1 MKLKAITKTKEF
13 LSEHPRLRVLII
25 FAIIML
31 VIIFIVN
38 NLSQPKSAEEVG
50 GSYVASPN
58 GAMSQKTTKYTNT
71 TYKKIHKANED
82 EEVNRAEN
90 QGKTLVASSTQDISP
105 RAPGAPELSK
115 ADRRIQELTGS
126 HIFKEMVQREA
137 IQKNHQNLQEEKEQ
151 QEVDQYQLKISEK
164 ENKMQSKIQG
174 ILAKWENVSAQKLM
188 VAKVSTVNNAGDN
201 GQSGKNNNENIIEK
215 AGAIVFAV
223 LDTQLNSDQPGTPVM
238 ATIVQGKF
246 KNAKLLGSFKRED
259 EKLVISFDRMSL
271 PELDRSISI
280 KAYAIN
286 ATTAQNALSSDVDN
300 HYLLRYGGLFA
311 AAFLQGFGD
320 YFSQNSSSLC
330 GGATTCIITGTQS
343 TAEQNRTTR
352 KALYSGLGQVGTT
365 LAGKASAAFDRP
377 PTVTLNQGVGMGI
390 LFMSDVKV

>member
-1 MKLKAITKTKEF
+1 
-13 LSEHPRLRVLII
+13 PRLRLLII

-105 RAPGAPELSK
+105 RAPGAPELSQ

-151 QEVDQYQLKISEK
+151 QEVDQYQLK
-164 ENKMQSKIQG
+164 
-174 ILAKWENVSAQKLM
+174 
-188 VAKVSTVNNAGDN
+188 
-201 GQSGKNNNENIIEK
+201 
-215 AGAIVFAV
+215 
-223 LDTQLNSDQPGTPVM
+223 
-238 ATIVQGKF
+238 
-246 KNAKLLGSFKRED
+246 
-259 EKLVISFDRMSL
+259 
-271 PELDRSISI
+271 
-280 KAYAIN
+280 
-286 ATTAQNALSSDVDN
+286 
-300 HYLLRYGGLFA
+300 
-311 AAFLQGFGD
+311 
-320 YFSQNSSSLC
+320 
-330 GGATTCIITGTQS
+330 
-343 TAEQNRTTR
+343 
-352 KALYSGLGQVGTT
+352 
-365 LAGKASAAFDRP
+365 
-377 PTVTLNQGVGMGI
+377 
-390 LFMSDVKV
+390 

>member
-71 TYKKIHKANED
+71 AYKKIHKANED

-105 RAPGAPELSK
+105 KAAGTPELSQ

-137 IQKNHQNLQEEKEQ
+137 IQKNHQNLKEEKEQ
-151 QEVDQYQLKISEK
+151 QEVDQYQLKVSEK
-164 ENKMQSKIQG
+164 ENKMQNKIQG
-174 ILAKWENVSAQKLM
+174 ILAKWENVSAQKVM

-271 PELDRSISI
+271 PELDHSISI

-320 YFSQNSSSLC
+320 YFSQTSSSLC

>member
-105 RAPGAPELSK
+105 RAPGAPELSQ

-151 QEVDQYQLKISEK
+151 QEVDQYQLKVSEK
-164 ENKMQSKIQG
+164 ENKMQNKIQG
-174 ILAKWENVSAQKLM
+174 ILAKWENVSAQKVM

-201 GQSGKNNNENIIEK
+201 GQSGKNNSENIIEK

-271 PELDRSISI
+271 PELDHSISI

-343 TAEQNRTTR
+343 TAEQNRTTK

>member
-105 RAPGAPELSK
+105 RAPGAPELSQ

-151 QEVDQYQLKISEK
+151 QEVDQYQLKVSEK
-164 ENKMQSKIQG
+164 ENKMQNKIQG
-174 ILAKWENVSAQKLM
+174 ILAKWENVSAQKVM

-259 EKLVISFDRMSL
+259 EKLVISFDRISL
-271 PELDRSISI
+271 PELDHSISI